1 MADCGLGDFDCYS
14 KEIASTV
21 WTRTREA
28 LQNDVNEWVAEQL
41 STLGTMWV
49 DVPTPDLGTTG
60 APAGSAA
67 AAPTSDVEAQ
77 LTTVLGYVSWIS
89 GTVAVIG
96 LVFVALMVG
105 LRIRSGDGIPF
116 HGKLFAVLAGGVLIA
131 GASSLVSALI
141 PTAPAA
147 STNTATFLQSST
159 WWLAGVCAIVSVM
172 IGGARMAWE
181 QRARPG
187 QDLLKSLLT
196 LVVVASVGLTI
207 VWLLVRAGDSFSTW
221 IIDESLECDL
231 DSTPNCFKDNVGVML
246 GTSGSLSAAT
256 GGGSGAAAASGIG
269 HGLFIGAIVGLISIV
284 QVFLMIVRGGMLV
297 ILAGILPLAAS
308 ATNTEL
314 GKGWFQ
320 RCVAWLTAFILYK
333 PAAAIVYAAGFHM
346 SGAAPSTEGSAVLT
360 TYTGLVVLALA
371 IVALPALMRFV
382 TPMVGA
388 LASSGGGAIIANSVA
403 DRVPEGARP
412 RADAGPQ
419 GSSGSPGAARSGRRP
434 PGASTSRQ
442 QPAPASGPSPTSGSA
457 AATSSSVRATGA
469 AGAAVGAGAGAAGAG
484 AGAAAA
490 GAGAAIGGPY
500 VAAAVAAVQPLKKGI
515 QYGTDAAIAVAERT
529 TGEDPSGGR

>member
-1 MADCGLGDFDCYS
+1 MADCGLGDFECYS

-21 WTRTREA
+21 WSRTREA
-28 LQNDVNEWVAEQL
+28 LQNDVNEWVAEQI

-60 APAGSAA
+60 AAAGSAV
-67 AAPTSDVEAQ
+67 AAPTGDVEAH
-77 LTTVLGYVSWIS
+77 LGTVLGYVGWIS

-96 LVFVALMVG
+96 LVFLAVMVG
-105 LRIRSGDGIPF
+105 LRIRSGDGVPF
-116 HGKLFAVLAGGVLIA
+116 HGRLFAVLAGGVLIA

-159 WWLAGVCAIVSVM
+159 WWIAGVCAIVSVM

-187 QDLLKSLLT
+187 QELLKSLLT

-231 DSTPNCFKDNVGVML
+231 DGAPNCFKDNVGVML
-246 GTSGSLSAAT
+246 GGSVAGLA
-256 GGGSGAAAASGIG
+256 GGAAGSSGGAIASGVSN
-269 HGLFIGAIVGLISIV
+269 GLFIGVIVGLVSVV
-284 QVFLMIVRGGMLV
+284 QVLLMIVRGGMLV

-314 GKGWFQ
+314 GRGWFQ

-333 PAAAIVYAAGFHM
+333 PAAAVVYAAGFHM
-346 SGAAPSTEGSAVLT
+346 SGAAPTSEGSAVLT
-360 TYTGLVVLALA
+360 TYTGLVILALA

-388 LASSGGGAIIANSVA
+388 LASSGGGASIANAVA

-412 RADAGPQ
+412 RPSTAPQ
-419 GSSGSPGAARSGRRP
+419 GSSASRAVTGAPRSGARAPGAPATPPRSPSTPGSPVPSPGSAR
-434 PGASTSRQ
+434 T
-442 QPAPASGPSPTSGSA
+442 PASPSAGP
-457 AATSSSVRATGA
+457 
-469 AGAAVGAGAGAAGAG
+469 
-484 AGAAAA
+484 
-490 GAGAAIGGPY
+490 GGG
-500 VAAAVAAVQPLKKGI
+500 AVAAVGKAAGGPYAAAALTAVQPVKKAI
-515 QYGTDAAIAVAERT
+515 EYGTDAAITVAERT
-529 TGEDPSGGR
+529 TGEEPSGGR

>member
-28 LQNDVNEWVAEQL
+28 LQNEVNEWVAAQI

-60 APAGSAA
+60 AAAGAGA
-67 AAPTSDVEAQ
+67 PAPTSDVAAH
-77 LTTVLGYVSWIS
+77 LGTVLGYVSWIS

-96 LVFVALMVG
+96 LVFLAIMVG

-116 HGKLFAVLAGGVLIA
+116 HGRLFAVLAGGVLIA

-141 PTAPAA
+141 PTAPAS

-187 QDLLKSLLT
+187 QELLKSLLT
-196 LVVVASVGLTI
+196 LVVVGSVGLTI

-231 DSTPNCFKDNVGVML
+231 DGAPNCFKDNVGVML
-246 GTSGSLSAAT
+246 GSSAAGLA
-256 GGGSGAAAASGIG
+256 GGAAGSSGAAIVSGVG
-269 HGLFIGAIVGLISIV
+269 NGLFIGVIVGLVSVV
-284 QVFLMIVRGGMLV
+284 QVLLMIVRGGMLV

-314 GKGWFQ
+314 GRGWFQ

-346 SGAAPSTEGSAVLT
+346 SGTAPSTESNAVLT

-388 LASSGGGAIIANSVA
+388 LASSGGGATIANSVA

-412 RADAGPQ
+412 RPGAGPQ
-419 GSSGSPGAARSGRRP
+419 GSGGSPGSPAVVRNRAHAPAAKS
-434 PGASTSRQ
+434 GASTPVS
-442 QPAPASGPSPTSGSA
+442 
-457 AATSSSVRATGA
+457 
-469 AGAAVGAGAGAAGAG
+469 VGAGKALVGPY
-484 AGAAAA
+484 GAAA
-490 GAGAAIGGPY
+490 I
-500 VAAAVAAVQPLKKGI
+500 AAVQPLRKSI
-515 QYGTDAAIAVAERT
+515 QHGTDAAIAIAERT
-529 TGEDPSGGR
+529 TGEDPTGGR

>member
-60 APAGSAA
+60 APAGSAV
-67 AAPTSDVEAQ
+67 AAPTGDVETH

-96 LVFVALMVG
+96 LVILAVMVG

-116 HGKLFAVLAGGVLIA
+116 HGKLIAVLAGGVLIA
-131 GASSLVSALI
+131 GSSSLVSALI

-187 QDLLKSLLT
+187 QELLKSLLT
-196 LVVVASVGLTI
+196 LVIVASAGLTI

-221 IIDESLECDL
+221 IIDESLDCDL

-246 GTSGSLSAAT
+246 GATGGLAAAA
-256 GGGSGAAAASGIG
+256 GGGSGAAVASGLG
-269 HGLFIGAIVGLISIV
+269 HGLFIGVIVGLVSVV
-284 QVFLMIVRGGMLV
+284 QVLLMIVRGGMLV

-388 LASSGGGAIIANSVA
+388 LASSGGGAAISNSVA
-403 DRVPEGARP
+403 DRVPDGARP
-412 RADAGPQ
+412 RPGSGPQ
-419 GSSGSPGAARSGRRP
+419 GSSGSTGAARPGANPAARP
-434 PGASTSRQ
+434 PGATAPRPHRA
-442 QPAPASGPSPTSGSA
+442 QPAGSA
-457 AATSSSVRATGA
+457 SPMAAPSSSASSASA
-469 AGAAVGAGAGAAGAG
+469 AGAASGGTAAT
-484 AGAAAA
+484 AAA
-490 GAGAAIGGPY
+490 GAGKAVGGPY
-500 VAAAVAAVQPLKKGI
+500 VAAAIAAVQPLKKGI

>member
-1 MADCGLGDFDCYS
+1 MADCGLMDFECYS

-28 LQNDVNEWVAEQL
+28 LQNDINEWMAEQL

-60 APAGSAA
+60 APSGTAP
-67 AAPTSDVEAQ
+67 AAPTGDIETH
-77 LTTVLGYVSWIS
+77 LGTVLGYVSWIS

-96 LVFVALMVG
+96 LVFLAVMVG
-105 LRIRSGDGIPF
+105 LRIRSGDGVPF
-116 HGKLFAVLAGGVLIA
+116 HGRLFAVLAGGVLIA

-147 STNTATFLQSST
+147 ATNTATFLQSST

-187 QDLLKSLLT
+187 QELLKSLLT

-231 DSTPNCFKDNVGVML
+231 DGTPNCFKDNVGVML
-246 GTSGSLSAAT
+246 GTSIAGVA
-256 GGGSGAAAASGIG
+256 GAAGGTAGPAAFSGVVN
-269 HGLFIGAIVGLISIV
+269 GLFIGVIVGLVSVV
-284 QVFLMIVRGGMLV
+284 QVLLMIVRGGMLV
-297 ILAGILPLAAS
+297 ILAGVLPLAAS

-314 GKGWFQ
+314 GRGWFQ
-320 RCVAWLTAFILYK
+320 RCLAWLTAFILYK
-333 PAAAIVYAAGFHM
+333 PAAAIVYAAGFRM
-346 SGAAPSTEGSAVLT
+346 TGAAPSAESGAVLT
-360 TYTGLVVLALA
+360 TYTGIVILVLA

-388 LASSGGGAIIANSVA
+388 IVSSGGGAAIATSVA

-412 RADAGPQ
+412 RPASAPQ
-419 GSSGSPGAARSGRRP
+419 GSSVPRGGGR
-434 PGASTSRQ
+434 ASTGGGPASRG
-442 QPAPASGPSPTSGSA
+442 SGPSPRAVPAAAGTSA
-457 AATSSSVRATGA
+457 ASPGSTRAAASTGTA
-469 AGAAVGAGAGAAGAG
+469 SGGA
-484 AGAAAA
+484 AAAA
-490 GAGAAIGGPY
+490 GAGKALAGPY
-500 VAAAVAAVQPLKKGI
+500 VAAAIAGVQPLKKAV